1 MNAIAKI
8 ISAAAL
14 ALGLTGAAAQA
25 ADKPTLNVLTYSGF
39 SGKYGPGPEI
49 KKGFEAVCGCTLDYT
64 SLEDAGTL
72 VARLQLE
79 GAATKADVL
88 LGIDQNL
95 MGEAKATGLF
105 AAASP
110 GVAGLSLPVEWK
122 DDTFLP
128 FDYGWFAFVYDTAKL
143 KTPPASLKALVD
155 APDSLKIVIQDPRTS
170 TPGLGLLLWTQSVFG
185 DGAPAAWT
193 KLKPKIV
200 TVTKGWS
207 EAYDL
212 FLKGEADM
220 VLSYTTSPAYHL
232 IAEKKDNYAAASFSE
247 GHYLQIEVAAALKA
261 SKQPVLA
268 KQFLAFLV
276 SPQAQAALP
285 ETQWMYPVKTPAG
298 GLPAGFEK
306 MITPVKSLN
315 FDSAEIA
322 KNRKAWIDAWL
333 AATAK

>member
-1 MNAIAKI
+1 MHVLARLAAAIALF
-8 ISAAAL
+8 AAPAF
-14 ALGLTGAAAQA
+14 A
-25 ADKPTLNVLTYSGF
+25 ADTPTLNVLTYSGF
-39 SGKYGPGPEI
+39 SGKYGPGPEL
-49 KKGFEAVCGCTLDYT
+49 KKQFEAVCGCALEYT

-105 AAASP
+105 APASP
-110 GVAGLSLPVEWK
+110 GIEGLKLPVDWK

-128 FDYGWFAFVYDTAKL
+128 FDYGWFAFVYDSAKL

-185 DGAPAAWT
+185 ADTPAAWT

-232 IAEKKDNYAAASFSE
+232 IAEQKDNYAAASFSE
-247 GHYLQIEVAAALKA
+247 GHYMQIEVAAALKS
-261 SKQPVLA
+261 SKQPELA
-268 KQFLAFLV
+268 KKFLTFLV
-276 SPQAQAALP
+276 SPEAQATLP
-285 ETQWMYPVKTPAG
+285 TTQWMYPVKPLAG

-306 MITPVKSLN
+306 MITPAKSLT
-315 FDSAEIA
+315 FDSAGIA

-333 AATAK
+333 AAMAK

>member
-1 MNAIAKI
+1 MHAFNRLLATATTTLILL
-8 ISAAAL
+8 AAPA
-14 ALGLTGAAAQA
+14 GA
-25 ADKPTLNVLTYSGF
+25 ADKPTLNVLTYAGF
-39 SGKYGPGPEI
+39 SGEYGPGPGL
-49 KKGFEAVCGCTLDYT
+49 KKQFEAGCECTLAYT

-79 GAATKADVL
+79 GAATKTDVL

-105 AAASP
+105 AASSP
-110 GVAGLSLPVEWK
+110 GTAGLKLPVEWK

-143 KTPPASLKALVD
+143 KNPPTSLQALVD
-155 APDSLKIVIQDPRTS
+155 APDSLKIVIEDPRTS

-185 DGAPAAWT
+185 DKAPAAWT

-220 VLSYTTSPAYHL
+220 VLSYTTSPAYH
-232 IAEKKDNYAAASFSE
+232 IEAEKKDNYAAAAFSE
-247 GHYLQIEVAAALKA
+247 GHYLQIEVAAALKSSA
-261 SKQPVLA
+261 QPELA
-268 KQFLAFLV
+268 KKFLAFLV
-276 SPQAQAALP
+276 SKEAQALLP
-285 ETQWMYPVKTPAG
+285 TTQWMYPVNAAGALPGGFDKLVTPA
-298 GLPAGFEK
+298 
-306 MITPVKSLN
+306 KSLN
-315 FDSAEIA
+315 FDSAQIA

-333 AATAK
+333 AATTK

>member
-1 MNAIAKI
+1 MRALPRLL
-8 ISAAAL
+8 AAAL
-14 ALGLTGAAAQA
+14 ALVAAPASA
-25 ADKPTLNVLTYSGF
+25 ADTPTLNVLTYAGF
-39 SGKYGPGPEI
+39 AGDYGPGPEL
-49 KKGFEAVCGCTLDYT
+49 KKLFEAGCGCILAYT

-79 GAATKADVL
+79 GAAAKTDVL
-88 LGIDQNL
+88 VGIDQNL

-105 AAASP
+105 APASP
-110 GVAGLSLPVEWK
+110 GTAGLQLPIAWK

-128 FDYGWFAFVYDTAKL
+128 FDYGWFAFVYDTQKL

-155 APDSLKIVIQDPRTS
+155 APAGLKIVIQDPRTS
-170 TPGLGLLLWTQSVFG
+170 TPGLGLLLWMQSVFG
-185 DGAPAAWT
+185 ADAPAAWA
-193 KLKPKIV
+193 KLAPKIV

-232 IAEKKDNYAAASFSE
+232 IAEKKDNYASASFSE

-261 SKQPVLA
+261 SKQPQLA
-268 KQFLAFLV
+268 AQFLAFLV
-276 SPQAQAALP
+276 SPQAQALLP
-285 ETQWMYPVKTPAG
+285 TTQWMYPVKTPAG

-306 MITPVKSLN
+306 MISPVKSLN
-315 FDSAEIA
+315 FDSAEVA